1 LNQVRT
7 DYSSDTS
14 LQGGAQWLV
23 AFAAGFIAVLA
34 LHQPVL
40 GLLASAGITQ
50 ATPYASKAVGPLGVP
65 QFISAAFW
73 GGVWGIVLH
82 ALSRRWPV
90 TPGFVIKC
98 LLFGLVFPTLVA
110 WFVVAPMKG
119 LPMAGGFKPNNM
131 LTGLC
136 VNAAWGFGTGLL
148 LALYRRTRR

>member
-1 LNQVRT
+1 MSNVRPT
-7 DYSSDTS
+7 TS
-14 LQGGAQWLV
+14 LQPSPMQWPV

-50 ATPYASKAVGPLGVP
+50 AVPYASKAVGPLGVP

-73 GGVWGIVLH
+73 GGLWGLVLH
-82 ALSRRWPV
+82 AVSRRWPV
-90 TPGFVIKC
+90 GAGFLLKC
-98 LLFGLVFPTLVA
+98 LLFGMVFPTLVA
-110 WFVVAPMKG
+110 WFIVAPIKG

-136 VNAAWGFGTGLL
+136 VNAAWGLGTGIL
-148 LALYRRTRR
+148 LALYRHSRR

>member
-1 LNQVRT
+1 MNQVRT
-7 DYSSDTS
+7 HHSPDA
-14 LQGGAQWLV
+14 LQGSVQWLV

-40 GLLASAGITQ
+40 GLLASAGIAQ
-50 ATPYASKAVGPLGVP
+50 ATPYASKAVGPLAVP

-90 TPGFVIKC
+90 TPGFVVKC
-98 LLFGLVFPTLVA
+98 LLFGMVFPTLVA
-110 WFVVAPMKG
+110 WFVVAPLKG

-136 VNAAWGFGTGLL
+136 VNAAWGLGTGLL
-148 LALYRRTRR
+148 LALYRRSRR